1 MIYVRH
7 IKRDWG
13 DIGFHITHSPANPMA
28 LVIGE
33 GVWKDVVFPETEVEF
48 PAEDVEQNVRIY
60 LKDDPEEPVVVV
72 RGRNYTD
79 PPEVENVVLTLCN
92 FFIPPNCA
100 DLHEL
105 PIYTR
110 RFASEYSTPFN
121 EKGEV
126 QWEKLE

>member
-1 MIYVRH
+1 MIYVRY
-7 IKRDWG
+7 IKRDFG
-13 DIGFHITHSPANPMA
+13 DIGFHISHSPDNPMA

-33 GVWKDVVFPETEVEF
+33 GVWKDVIFPATEVEF
-48 PAEDVEQNVRIY
+48 SVEDVEQNVLIH
-60 LKDDPEEPVVVV
+60 LKDDPEEPIVIT

-79 PPEVENVVLTLCN
+79 PPQVENIIITLCN
-92 FFIPPNCA
+92 FYIPPNCA
-100 DLHEL
+100 DLREL

-110 RFASEYSTPFN
+110 RFDSEYSTPFD

>member
-1 MIYVRH
+1 MIYVRR
-7 IKRDWG
+7 IKSDWG
-13 DIGFHITHSPANPMA
+13 DVGFHITHSADNPMA

-33 GVWKDVVFPETEVEF
+33 GVWKDVVFLETEVEF
-48 PAEDVEQNVRIY
+48 SVEDVEQNVLIH
-60 LKDDPEEPVVVV
+60 LKDDPEEPIVIT

-79 PPEVENVVLTLCN
+79 PPQVENIIITLCN
-92 FFIPPNCA
+92 FYIPPNCA
-100 DLHEL
+100 DLREL

-110 RFASEYSTPFN
+110 RFDSEYSTPFN